1 LRSWRVPSESK
12 PGVEYTVTLGEDGT
26 WSCTCPHYTYRRAE
40 CKHVLRV
47 REELSAP
54 KASYVVH
61 PMVREGVVEDRE
73 YQRRI
78 VERALEANTLVVLPT
93 ALGKTVIAELVAAE
107 LLHRYPG
114 CRVLMMAPTK
124 PLALQHRE
132 SILRHLKLERE
143 EVATVTG
150 EMPDRSMIW
159 DDPRVR
165 VITATPQTVWNDYRK
180 GLVRLEEFA
189 LLVFD
194 ECHRSRSR
202 YAYTRLAGEY
212 VRKCPYP
219 LILAL
224 TASPGSEE
232 ERVIE
237 VVRNLWI
244 EQIAWTTEED
254 EDVARYIPGIK
265 ASWVRVALPEQYEA
279 IRQVIR
285 RMIESTLARL
295 RIDGLSVPEEV
306 NRKVLV
312 GLMNRLRA
320 EIEAGVKGPNMHY
333 MALIS
338 AALSLYHA
346 LELIESQHV
355 YSLRRYLEEIQ
366 ESELRSHRMVA
377 GMPEFRRL
385 VMMANECNADHT
397 KVNALLTVLM
407 AHFAEKKDDRV
418 LVFANIR
425 TTAEVLVERL
435 KERGYK
441 AALFV
446 GKAEGKGGPRMTQE
460 EQMRVLKAFREGAYN
475 VLVATSIGEEG
486 LDIPECGLVVFYEP
500 AVSGIRYIQRRGRT
514 GRKLPGK
521 VVILVAE
528 GTVDEYYFREGYRRA
543 RRMERILK
551 QASEKTVRVLR
562 RVERPQPGVPW
573 PWRREEGGEL
583 AIELETEDRDRM
595 VEPEGLKGEAE
606 EELTIELPPVQL
618 APTSDVVEEAEPIEP
633 EEIEVEG
640 PSSSELYHCRKHL
653 YMLLLKA
660 GDRGVTLGELL
671 KELGE
676 DYSPDVVRR
685 SLSRLV
691 RDGLV
696 KRVGDR
702 YVTAAALRSKP
713 VAAKAQGRIVTVEV
727 EKVYPGFAV
736 VLVNDRF
743 RARLEPSTYNGP
755 RELIKKGRRFRA
767 RATVTKLN
775 GTTVLLIHDVVEAI

>member
-12 PGVEYTVTLGEDGT
+12 PGIEYTVTLSDDGT

-40 CKHVLRV
+40 CKHILKV

-54 KASYVVH
+54 GPNYVVH

-107 LLHRYPG
+107 LLHKYPG

-150 EMPDRSMIW
+150 EMPDRSVVW
-159 DDPRVR
+159 DDPKVR
-165 VITATPQTVWNDYRK
+165 VITATPQTVWNDYRR

-212 VRKCPYP
+212 VRRCPYP

-232 ERVIE
+232 EKVIE

-244 EQIAWTTEED
+244 EQIVWTTEDD
-254 EDVARYIPGIK
+254 EEVARYIPGIK

-279 IRQVIR
+279 IRQVIK
-285 RMIESTLARL
+285 RMIESILARL
-295 RIDGLSVPEEV
+295 RIDGLPVPEEV

-338 AALSLYHA
+338 AVLSLYHA

-355 YSLRRYLEEIQ
+355 HSLRKYLEEIQ
-366 ESELRSHRMVA
+366 ESELRSHKIVA

-385 VMMANECNADHT
+385 VMMVNECNVDHT

-425 TTAEVLVERL
+425 STAEVLVERL
-435 KERGYK
+435 KERGYR

-460 EQMRVLKAFREGAYN
+460 EQIRVLKAFREGVYN

-543 RRMERILK
+543 RKMERILR

-562 RVERPQPGVPW
+562 RAERPQPGTPW
-573 PWRREEGGEL
+573 PWRREGEL
-583 AIELETEDRDRM
+583 AIELETEDRWH
-595 VEPEGLKGEAE
+595 VTEPEEQEGEAR
-606 EELTIELPPVQL
+606 EELAIELPPVQS
-618 APTSDVVEEAEPIEP
+618 APTSDVVEGIKPIEL

-640 PSSSELYHCRKHL
+640 PSSSELYHCRKQL

-660 GDRGVTLGELL
+660 GDRGATFGELL
-671 KELGE
+671 KELE

-685 SLSRLV
+685 SLARLV

-736 VLVNDRF
+736 VLVDDRF

-775 GTTVLLIHDVVEAI
+775 GRTALLVHDVIEAI

>member
-1 LRSWRVPSESK
+1 
-12 PGVEYTVTLGEDGT
+12 
-26 WSCTCPHYTYRRAE
+26 
-40 CKHVLRV
+40 V

-54 KASYVVH
+54 EPNYVVH

-150 EMPDRSMIW
+150 EMPDRSVIW

-165 VITATPQTVWNDYRK
+165 VITATPQTVWNDYKK
-180 GLVRLEEFA
+180 GLIRLEEFA

-212 VRKCPYP
+212 VRRCFYP

-232 ERVIE
+232 EKVVE

-244 EQIAWTTEED
+244 EQIVWTTEDD
-254 EDVARYIPGIK
+254 EEVARYIPGIK

-279 IRQVIR
+279 IRQVIKG
-285 RMIESTLARL
+285 MIETMLARL
-295 RIDGLSVPEEV
+295 RINGMLRVPQEAV

-366 ESELRSHRMVA
+366 DSELRSHKMVA

-385 VMMANECNADHT
+385 VMMANECSADHT

-425 TTAEVLVERL
+425 ATAEVLVERL
-435 KERGYK
+435 KERGYR

-514 GRKLPGK
+514 GRRLPGK
-521 VVILVAE
+521 VVILMAE

-543 RRMERILK
+543 KKMERMLE

-562 RVERPQPGVPW
+562 RAERPQPGTPW
-573 PWRREEGGEL
+573 PWRREGGEL
-583 AIELETEDRDRM
+583 VIELETEDRKYAS
-595 VEPEGLKGEAE
+595 EPEEEEGEAE
-606 EELTIELPPVQL
+606 EELTIELPPAQS
-618 APTSDVVEEAEPIEP
+618 APTSDVVEEAKPIEP

-660 GDRGVTLGELL
+660 GDRGATLGEIL

-685 SLSRLV
+685 SLARLV

-696 KRVGDR
+696 KKVGDR
-702 YVTAAALRSKP
+702 YVTTAALRSRP
-713 VAAKAQGRIVTVEV
+713 VATKAQGRIVTVEV

-736 VLVNDRF
+736 VLVDDRF
-743 RARLEPSTYNGP
+743 RARLESSTYNGP

-775 GTTVLLIHDVVEAI
+775 GKTAILIHDVVEVV

>member
-1 LRSWRVPSESK
+1 VPSETK
-12 PGVEYTVTLGEDGT
+12 PGVEYTVTLSDDGT

-40 CKHVLRV
+40 CKHVLKV
-47 REELSAP
+47 KEGLSAP
-54 KASYVVH
+54 KAGYVVH
-61 PMVREGVVEDRE
+61 PMVREGAVEERD

-78 VERALEANTLVVLPT
+78 VERVLEANTLVVLPT

-132 SILRHLKLERE
+132 SILRHLKLGRE

-150 EMPDRSMIW
+150 EVPERSMVW
-159 DDPRVR
+159 DDPKVR

-212 VRKCPYP
+212 VRRCPYP

-232 ERVIE
+232 EKVIE

-244 EQIAWTTEED
+244 EQIVWTTEED
-254 EDVARYIPGIK
+254 EEVARYIPGIK

-279 IRQVIR
+279 IRQVIK

-295 RIDGLSVPEEV
+295 RIDGLPVPEEV

-320 EIEAGVKGPNMHY
+320 EIEAGAKGPNMHY

-355 YSLRRYLEEIQ
+355 YSLRKYLEEIQ

-385 VMMANECNADHT
+385 VMMANECNVDHT

-435 KERGYK
+435 KERGYR

-460 EQMRVLKAFREGAYN
+460 EQMRVLRAFREGAYN

-486 LDIPECGLVVFYEP
+486 LDIPECGLVIFYEP

-514 GRKLPGK
+514 GRRLPGK
-521 VVILVAE
+521 VVILVTE

-543 RRMERILK
+543 RRMERILE

-562 RVERPQPGVPW
+562 KVERPKPRTPW
-573 PWRREEGGEL
+573 PWRREEGEL
-583 AIELETEDRDRM
+583 AIELETEDKGHTI
-595 VEPEGLKGEAE
+595 EPEEQEGEAK
-606 EELTIELPPVQL
+606 EELAIELPPVQS
-618 APTSDVVEEAEPIEP
+618 APTSNAVEGAKPLEP
-633 EEIEVEG
+633 EEIEVGG
-640 PSSSELYHCRKHL
+640 PSSSELYHCRKQL
-653 YMLLLKA
+653 YMLLLKTGNSGA
-660 GDRGVTLGELL
+660 TLGEIL
-671 KELGE
+671 KELDEG
-676 DYSPDVVRR
+676 YSPDVVRR
-685 SLSRLV
+685 GLARLV

-702 YVTAAALRSKP
+702 YVTAAALRSRP

-736 VLVNDRF
+736 VLVDDKF

-755 RELIKKGRRFRA
+755 RELIKKGRRFKA
-767 RATVTKLN
+767 RATITKLE
-775 GTTVLLIHDVVEAI
+775 GKTAILIHDVVEAI

>member
-1 LRSWRVPSESK
+1 
-12 PGVEYTVTLGEDGT
+12 
-26 WSCTCPHYTYRRAE
+26 
-40 CKHVLRV
+40 
-47 REELSAP
+47 
-54 KASYVVH
+54 
-61 PMVREGVVEDRE
+61 
-73 YQRRI
+73 
-78 VERALEANTLVVLPT
+78 
-93 ALGKTVIAELVAAE
+93 
-107 LLHRYPG
+107 
-114 CRVLMMAPTK
+114 
-124 PLALQHRE
+124 
-132 SILRHLKLERE
+132 
-143 EVATVTG
+143 
-150 EMPDRSMIW
+150 
-159 DDPRVR
+159 
-165 VITATPQTVWNDYRK
+165 
-180 GLVRLEEFA
+180 
-189 LLVFD
+189 
-194 ECHRSRSR
+194 
-202 YAYTRLAGEY
+202 
-212 VRKCPYP
+212 
-219 LILAL
+219 
-224 TASPGSEE
+224 
-232 ERVIE
+232 
-237 VVRNLWI
+237 VRNLWI
-244 EQIAWTTEED
+244 EQIVWTTEDD
-254 EDVARYIPGIK
+254 EEVARYIPGIK

-279 IRQVIR
+279 IRQVIK
-285 RMIESTLARL
+285 RMIEATLAKL
-295 RIDGLSVPEEV
+295 RIDGLPIPEEV

-320 EIEAGVKGPNMHY
+320 EIEAGAKGPNMHY

-385 VMMANECNADHT
+385 VMMANECKVDHS
-397 KVNALLTVLM
+397 KVNALLTVLT
-407 AHFAEKKDDRV
+407 AHFAENRDDRV

-425 TTAEVLVERL
+425 ATAEVLVERL

-475 VLVATSIGEEG
+475 VLLATSIGEEG

-514 GRKLPGK
+514 GRRLPGK

-543 RRMERILK
+543 RKMERILE

-562 RVERPQPGVPW
+562 KAERPQPGTNW
-573 PWRREEGGEL
+573 PWRRVEGEL
-583 AIELETEDRDRM
+583 AIELETEDGGHAT
-595 VEPEGLKGEAE
+595 EPEEQEGEAR
-606 EELTIELPPVQL
+606 EELTIELPPVQSI
-618 APTSDVVEEAEPIEP
+618 PTSDAMEEVKPIEP

-640 PSSSELYHCRKHL
+640 PSSSELYHCRKLL
-653 YMLLLKA
+653 YMLLLKT
-660 GDRGVTLGELL
+660 GDKGATLGELL
-671 KELGE
+671 KELDE

-685 SLSRLV
+685 GLARLV

-702 YVTAAALRSKP
+702 YVTAAALRSRP

-736 VLVNDRF
+736 VLVDDRF

-775 GTTVLLIHDVVEAI
+775 GRTALLVHDVIEAI

>member
-1 LRSWRVPSESK
+1 VPSESK
-12 PGVEYTVTLGEDGT
+12 PGVEYTVTLSDDGT
-26 WSCTCPHYTYRRAE
+26 WSCTCPHFTYRRTE
-40 CKHVLRV
+40 CKHILKVKGGLP
-47 REELSAP
+47 AP
-54 KASYVVH
+54 APSYVVH

-107 LLHRYPG
+107 LLYRYPG

-150 EMPDRSMIW
+150 EMPDRSVIW

-165 VITATPQTVWNDYRK
+165 VITATPQTVWNDYRR

-232 ERVIE
+232 EKVVE

-244 EQIAWTTEED
+244 EQIVWTTEDD
-254 EDVARYIPGIK
+254 EEVARYIPGIK

-279 IRQVIR
+279 IRQVIK
-285 RMIESTLARL
+285 RMIETMLARL
-295 RIDGLSVPEEV
+295 RINGMLRVPQEAV

-385 VMMANECNADHT
+385 VMMANECNVDHT

-425 TTAEVLVERL
+425 ATAEVLVERL
-435 KERGYK
+435 KERGYR

-460 EQMRVLKAFREGAYN
+460 EQMRVLRAFREGACN

-514 GRKLPGK
+514 GRRLPGK
-521 VVILVAE
+521 VVILLAE

-543 RRMERILK
+543 RKMERILE

-562 RVERPQPGVPW
+562 KAERPQPGTPW
-573 PWRREEGGEL
+573 PWRREGEL
-583 AIELETEDRDRM
+583 TIELETEDRKHAT
-595 VEPEGLKGEAE
+595 EPEEQEGETR
-606 EELTIELPPVQL
+606 EELTIELPPVQT
-618 APTSDVVEEAEPIEP
+618 APTSDTVEEVEPIEP

-640 PSSSELYHCRKHL
+640 PSSSELYHCRKQL

-660 GDRGVTLGELL
+660 GDRGAYLQELL
-671 KELGE
+671 EELE
-676 DYSPDVVRR
+676 DYSPDIVRT
-685 SLSRLV
+685 SLARLV

-702 YVTAAALRSKP
+702 YVTAAALRSRP

-767 RATVTKLN
+767 RATLTRMN
-775 GTTVLLIHDVVEAI
+775 GKTAILIHDVVEAI

>member
-1 LRSWRVPSESK
+1 LRSWRVPSESR
-12 PGVEYTVTLGEDGT
+12 PGVEYTVTLSDDGT
-26 WSCTCPHYTYRRAE
+26 WTCTCPHYTYRRVE
-40 CKHVLRV
+40 CKHILKVK
-47 REELSAP
+47 EELSAP

-132 SILRHLKLERE
+132 SILRHLKLERD

-159 DDPRVR
+159 DDPKVR

-212 VRKCPYP
+212 VRRCPYP

-232 ERVIE
+232 EKVIE

-244 EQIAWTTEED
+244 EQIAWTTEGD
-254 EDVARYIPGIK
+254 EEVAKYIPGIK

-279 IRQVIR
+279 IRQVIK
-285 RMIESTLARL
+285 RMIETTLAKL
-295 RIDGLSVPEEV
+295 RIDGLPVPEEV

-320 EIEAGVKGPNMHY
+320 EIEAGAKGPNMHY
-333 MALIS
+333 MSLIS

-407 AHFAEKKDDRV
+407 AHFTEKKDDRV

-435 KERGYK
+435 KERGYR

-460 EQMRVLKAFREGAYN
+460 EQMRVLKAFREGACN

-514 GRKLPGK
+514 GRRLPGK
-521 VVILVAE
+521 VVILLAE

-543 RRMERILK
+543 KKMERILK
-551 QASEKTVRVLR
+551 QATEKTVRVLR
-562 RVERPQPGVPW
+562 RAERPQPGTPW
-573 PWRREEGGEL
+573 PWRRVEGEEL
-583 AIELETEDRDRM
+583 AIELETEDRKYAS
-595 VEPEGLKGEAE
+595 EPEIQEGEAE
-606 EELTIELPPVQL
+606 EELTIELPPVQS
-618 APTSDVVEEAEPIEP
+618 APASDAVEEIRSIEP

-640 PSSSELYHCRKHL
+640 PSSSELYHCRKQL

-660 GDRGVTLGELL
+660 GNRGATLGELL
-671 KELGE
+671 KELDEG
-676 DYSPDVVRR
+676 YSPDVVRR
-685 SLSRLV
+685 SLARLV

-696 KRVGDR
+696 KKVGNR
-702 YVTAAALRSKP
+702 YITAAALRSKP

-736 VLVNDRF
+736 VLVDDRF

-767 RATVTKLN
+767 RATVMKLN
-775 GTTVLLIHDVVEAI
+775 GKTAILIHDVVEAI

>member
-1 LRSWRVPSESK
+1 MRSWRVPSETK
-12 PGVEYTVTLGEDGT
+12 PEAEYTVTLGDDDS
-26 WSCTCPHYTYRRAE
+26 WSCTCPHYTYRRTE
-40 CKHVLRV
+40 CKHILKVK
-47 REELSAP
+47 EGFSAP
-54 KASYVVH
+54 KAGYVEH
-61 PMVREGVVEDRE
+61 PVVKEGAVEERD

-114 CRVLMMAPTK
+114 CRVLMMVPTK

-132 SILRHLKLERE
+132 SILRHLKLERD

-150 EMPDRSMIW
+150 EMPERSMVW

-165 VITATPQTVWNDYRK
+165 VITATPQTVWNDYKR

-202 YAYTRLAGEY
+202 YVYTRLAGEY

-232 ERVIE
+232 EKVVE

-244 EQIAWTTEED
+244 EQIVWTTEED
-254 EDVARYIPGIK
+254 EEVAKYIPGIK
-265 ASWVRVALPEQYEA
+265 ASWVRVALPVQYEA
-279 IRQVIR
+279 IRQVIK
-285 RMIESTLARL
+285 RMIETTLAKL
-295 RIDGLSVPEEV
+295 RIDGLPVPEEV

-312 GLMNRLRA
+312 GLMNRFRA

-333 MALIS
+333 MVLIS

-366 ESELRSHRMVA
+366 DSELRSHRMVA

-385 VMMANECNADHT
+385 VMMANECNVDHT

-407 AHFAEKKDDRV
+407 AQFAEKKDDRV

-425 TTAEVLVERL
+425 STAEVLVERL
-435 KERGYK
+435 KERGYR

-500 AVSGIRYIQRRGRT
+500 AVSGIRYIQRTGRT
-514 GRKLPGK
+514 GRRLPGK

-543 RRMERILK
+543 RKMERILE

-562 RVERPQPGVPW
+562 KAERPQPGTPW
-573 PWRREEGGEL
+573 PWRREGEL
-583 AIELETEDRDRM
+583 AIELETEDRRHTT
-595 VEPEGLKGEAE
+595 EPEEREVEAE
-606 EELTIELPPVQL
+606 EELTIELPPVQS
-618 APTSDVVEEAEPIEP
+618 APTSDAVEEVKPIEP

-640 PSSSELYHCRKHL
+640 PSSSELYHCRKQL

-660 GDRGVTLGELL
+660 GDRGASLQELL
-671 KELGE
+671 EDLE
-676 DYSPDVVRR
+676 DYISDVVRR
-685 SLSRLV
+685 SLARLV

-696 KRVGDR
+696 KKVGDR
-702 YVTAAALRSKP
+702 YLTAAALRSRP
-713 VAAKAQGRIVTVEV
+713 VADKPQGRIVTVEV

-767 RATVTKLN
+767 RATVMKLN
-775 GTTVLLIHDVVEAI
+775 GKTAILIHDVVEAT

>member
-1 LRSWRVPSESK
+1 LRSWQVPSESR
-12 PGVEYTVTLGEDGT
+12 PGVEYTVTFSDNGT

-40 CKHVLRV
+40 CKHILKVK
-47 REELSAP
+47 EGLSAP
-54 KASYVVH
+54 RAGYVVR
-61 PMVREGVVEDRE
+61 PLVREGVVEDRE

-150 EMPDRSMIW
+150 EMPDRSVIW
-159 DDPRVR
+159 EDPKVR
-165 VITATPQTVWNDYRK
+165 VITATPQTVWNDYRR

-219 LILAL
+219 LLLAL

-244 EQIAWTTEED
+244 EQIVWTTEDD
-254 EDVARYIPGIK
+254 EEVARYIPGIK
-265 ASWVRVALPEQYEA
+265 ASWVRVALPQEYET

-285 RMIESTLARL
+285 RMIESTLAKL
-295 RIDGLSVPEEV
+295 RIDGLPVPEEV

-320 EIEAGVKGPNMHY
+320 EIEAGAKGPNMHY

-355 YSLRRYLEEIQ
+355 YSLRKYLEEIQ
-366 ESELRSHRMVA
+366 DSELRSHRMVA

-385 VMMANECNADHT
+385 VMMANECNVDHT

-425 TTAEVLVERL
+425 STAEVLVERL
-435 KERGYK
+435 KERGYR

-475 VLVATSIGEEG
+475 ILVATSIGEEG

-514 GRKLPGK
+514 GRRLPGK

-528 GTVDEYYFREGYRRA
+528 GTMDEYYFREGYRRA

-562 RVERPQPGVPW
+562 RAERPQPGTPW
-573 PWRREEGGEL
+573 PWRREGEL
-583 AIELETEDRDRM
+583 AIELETEDTRHAS
-595 VEPEGLKGEAE
+595 EPEEQEGEAE
-606 EELTIELPPVQL
+606 EELAIELPPIQS
-618 APTSDVVEEAEPIEP
+618 APASDAVEEIKPIEP
-633 EEIEVEG
+633 KEIEVEG

-660 GDRGVTLGELL
+660 GDRGATLGELL
-671 KELGE
+671 KGLDE
-676 DYSPDVVRR
+676 DYNPDVVRR
-685 SLSRLV
+685 GLARLV
-691 RDGLV
+691 REGLV
-696 KRVGDR
+696 KKVGDR
-702 YVTAAALRSKP
+702 YVATAALRSRP
-713 VAAKAQGRIVTVEV
+713 VAAKTQGRIVTVEV

-736 VLVNDRF
+736 VLVDDRF

-755 RELIKKGRRFRA
+755 RELIKKGKKFKA
-767 RATVTKLN
+767 RATITKLD
-775 GTTVLLIHDVVEAI
+775 GKTAILIHDVVEAM

>member
-12 PGVEYTVTLGEDGT
+12 PGVEYTVTLSEDGT
-26 WSCTCPHYTYRRAE
+26 WSCTCPHYTYRRTE
-40 CKHVLRV
+40 CKHILKVK
-47 REELSAP
+47 EGLSAP
-54 KASYVVH
+54 RASYVVH
-61 PMVREGVVEDRE
+61 PMVREGAVEDRE
-73 YQRRI
+73 YQRRM

-93 ALGKTVIAELVAAE
+93 ALGKTVIAELVVAE

-143 EVATVTG
+143 EVAAVTG

-165 VITATPQTVWNDYRK
+165 AITATPQTVWNDYRR

-212 VRKCPYP
+212 IRRCPYP

-232 ERVIE
+232 EKVVE

-244 EQIAWTTEED
+244 EQIVWTTEDD
-254 EDVARYIPGIK
+254 EEVARYIPGIK

-279 IRQVIR
+279 IRQVIK
-285 RMIESTLARL
+285 RMIETTLAKL

-320 EIEAGVKGPNMHY
+320 EIEAGVKGSNMHY

-355 YSLRRYLEEIQ
+355 YSLRKYLEEIQ
-366 ESELRSHRMVA
+366 DSELRSHRMVA

-385 VMMANECNADHT
+385 VMMANECNLDHT

-435 KERGYK
+435 KERGYR

-460 EQMRVLKAFREGAYN
+460 EQIRVLRAFREGAYN

-514 GRKLPGK
+514 GRRLPGK

-543 RRMERILK
+543 RKMERMLE

-562 RVERPQPGVPW
+562 RAERPQPGTPW
-573 PWRREEGGEL
+573 PWRREEGEL
-583 AIELETEDRDRM
+583 AIELETEDREHAI
-595 VEPEGLKGEAE
+595 EPEEQEGEAE
-606 EELTIELPPVQL
+606 EELTIELPSIRSV
-618 APTSDVVEEAEPIEP
+618 PTSDAVEEIKPIEP

-640 PSSSELYHCRKHL
+640 PSSSELYHCRKQL

-660 GDRGVTLGELL
+660 GDRGASLQELL
-671 KELGE
+671 EELE
-676 DYSPDVVRR
+676 DYNPDVVRR
-685 SLSRLV
+685 SLARLV

-696 KRVGDR
+696 KKVGDR
-702 YVTAAALRSKP
+702 YVTAAALRSRP

-736 VLVNDRF
+736 VLVDDRF
-743 RARLEPSTYNGP
+743 RARLESSAYNGP

-775 GTTVLLIHDVVEAI
+775 GKTSILIHDVVEVI

>member
-1 LRSWRVPSESK
+1 VPSESR
-12 PGVEYTVTLGEDGT
+12 PEVEYTVTLNDDGT
-26 WSCTCPHYTYRRAE
+26 WSCTCPHYTYRRTE
-40 CKHVLRV
+40 CKHILKVK
-47 REELSAP
+47 EELSAP
-54 KASYVVH
+54 APSYVVH

-78 VERALEANTLVVLPT
+78 VERALDTNTLVVLPT

-150 EMPDRSMIW
+150 EMPDRSVIW

-165 VITATPQTVWNDYRK
+165 VITATPQTVWNDYKR

-212 VRKCPYP
+212 VRRCPYP

-232 ERVIE
+232 EKVVE

-244 EQIAWTTEED
+244 EQIVWTTEDD
-254 EDVARYIPGIK
+254 EEVAKYIPGIK

-279 IRQVIR
+279 IRQVIK

-355 YSLRRYLEEIQ
+355 YSLRRYLGEIQ

-385 VMMANECNADHT
+385 VMMANECNVDHT

-435 KERGYK
+435 KERGYR

-460 EQMRVLKAFREGAYN
+460 EQMRVLRAFREGTYN

-486 LDIPECGLVVFYEP
+486 LDIPECGLVLFYEP

-514 GRKLPGK
+514 GRRLPGK
-521 VVILVAE
+521 VVILLAE

-543 RRMERILK
+543 RKMERILE

-562 RVERPQPGVPW
+562 KAERPQPGTPW
-573 PWRREEGGEL
+573 PWRREEGEL
-583 AIELETEDRDRM
+583 AIELETEDRRHAT
-595 VEPEGLKGEAE
+595 EPEEQEGEAR
-606 EELTIELPPVQL
+606 EELAIELPPVQS
-618 APTSDVVEEAEPIEP
+618 APTSDVVEEVEPIEP

-640 PSSSELYHCRKHL
+640 PSSSELYHCRKQL

-660 GDRGVTLGELL
+660 GDRGATLGELL
-671 KELGE
+671 KELDEG
-676 DYSPDVVRR
+676 YSPDVVRR
-685 SLSRLV
+685 SLARLV

-696 KRVGDR
+696 KKVGDR

-736 VLVNDRF
+736 VLVDDRF
-743 RARLEPSTYNGP
+743 RARLEASTYNGP

-767 RATVTKLN
+767 RATVTRMN
-775 GTTVLLIHDVVEAI
+775 GKTAILIHDVVEAI

>member
-1 LRSWRVPSESK
+1 
-12 PGVEYTVTLGEDGT
+12 
-26 WSCTCPHYTYRRAE
+26 
-40 CKHVLRV
+40 
-47 REELSAP
+47 
-54 KASYVVH
+54 
-61 PMVREGVVEDRE
+61 MVREGVVEDRE

-150 EMPDRSMIW
+150 EMPERSVAW

-165 VITATPQTVWNDYRK
+165 VITATPQTVWNDYRE

-232 ERVIE
+232 EKVVE

-244 EQIAWTTEED
+244 EQILWTTEDD
-254 EDVARYIPGIK
+254 EEVARYIAGIK
-265 ASWVRVALPEQYEA
+265 ASWVRVALPEEYEA
-279 IRQVIR
+279 IRQVIK
-285 RMIESTLARL
+285 RMIETVLARL
-295 RIDGLSVPEEV
+295 RIDGLSIPEEV

-366 ESELRSHRMVA
+366 ESELRSHKMVA

-385 VMMANECNADHT
+385 VMMANECSADHT

-407 AHFAEKKDDRV
+407 AHFAEKEDDRV
-418 LVFANIR
+418 LLFANIR
-425 TTAEVLVERL
+425 STAEVLVERL
-435 KERGYK
+435 KERGYR

-514 GRKLPGK
+514 GRRLPGK

-543 RRMERILK
+543 RKMERMLK

-562 RVERPQPGVPW
+562 RAERPQPGTPW
-573 PWRREEGGEL
+573 PWRRVEGGEL
-583 AIELETEDRDRM
+583 AIELETEDRGHAS
-595 VEPEGLKGEAE
+595 ESEEQEGEAE
-606 EELTIELPPVQL
+606 EELTIELPPVQS
-618 APTSDVVEEAEPIEP
+618 APTSDAVEEAEPIEP
-633 EEIEVEG
+633 EGIEVEG

-660 GDRGVTLGELL
+660 GDRGATLGELL
-671 KELGE
+671 KELDE

-685 SLSRLV
+685 SLARLV

-696 KRVGDR
+696 KKVGDR
-702 YVTAAALRSKP
+702 YVTAAALRSRP
-713 VAAKAQGRIVTVEV
+713 VAAKAQGRIRTIEV

-736 VLVNDRF
+736 VFVDDRF
-743 RARLEPSTYNGP
+743 RARLESSAYNGP

-767 RATVTKLN
+767 RATVTKLD
-775 GTTVLLIHDVVEAI
+775 GTTTILIHDVVEAI

>member
-1 LRSWRVPSESK
+1 
-12 PGVEYTVTLGEDGT
+12 
-26 WSCTCPHYTYRRAE
+26 
-40 CKHVLRV
+40 
-47 REELSAP
+47 
-54 KASYVVH
+54 
-61 PMVREGVVEDRE
+61 MVRDGAVEDRE

-78 VERALEANTLVVLPT
+78 VERALDINTLVVLPT
-93 ALGKTVIAELVAAE
+93 ALGKSVIAELVAAE
-107 LLHRYPG
+107 LLQRYPG

-150 EMPDRSMIW
+150 EMPDRSVVW

-165 VITATPQTVWNDYRK
+165 VITATPQTVWNDYRR

-212 VRKCPYP
+212 VRRCPYP

-232 ERVIE
+232 EKVIE

-244 EQIAWTTEED
+244 EQIVWMTEED
-254 EDVARYIPGIK
+254 EEVAKYIPGIK

-279 IRQVIR
+279 IRQVIK
-285 RMIESTLARL
+285 RMIETTLARL
-295 RIDGLSVPEEV
+295 RIDGLPVPEEV

-355 YSLRRYLEEIQ
+355 YSLRKYLEEIQ

-385 VMMANECNADHT
+385 VMMANECNVDHT
-397 KVNALLTVLM
+397 KVNALLTVLT

-435 KERGYK
+435 KERGYR

-460 EQMRVLKAFREGAYN
+460 EQMKVLKAFKEGAYN

-543 RRMERILK
+543 RKMERILK

-562 RVERPQPGVPW
+562 RAERPQPGVPW
-573 PWRREEGGEL
+573 PWRREEGEL
-583 AIELETEDRDRM
+583 AIELETEDREHAI
-595 VEPEGLKGEAE
+595 EPEEQEGEAE
-606 EELTIELPPVQL
+606 EELAIELPPVQSAL
-618 APTSDVVEEAEPIEP
+618 ASDAVEEAKPIEF

-660 GDRGVTLGELL
+660 G
-671 KELGE
+671 
-676 DYSPDVVRR
+676 
-685 SLSRLV
+685 
-691 RDGLV
+691 
-696 KRVGDR
+696 
-702 YVTAAALRSKP
+702 
-713 VAAKAQGRIVTVEV
+713 VE
-727 EKVYPGFAV
+727 
-736 VLVNDRF
+736 
-743 RARLEPSTYNGP
+743 GP
-755 RELIKKGRRFRA
+755 RSESS
-767 RATVTKLN
+767 
-775 GTTVLLIHDVVEAI
+775 

>member
-12 PGVEYTVTLGEDGT
+12 PGVEYTVTLSDDGS
-26 WSCTCPHYTYRRAE
+26 WSCTCPHYTYRRVE
-40 CKHVLRV
+40 CKHILKVK
-47 REELSAP
+47 EGLSAP
-54 KASYVVH
+54 APGYVVH

-114 CRVLMMAPTK
+114 CRILMMAPTK

-150 EMPDRSMIW
+150 EMPDRSVVW

-165 VITATPQTVWNDYRK
+165 VITATPQTVWNDYKR

-212 VRKCPYP
+212 IRRCPYP

-232 ERVIE
+232 EKVVE
-237 VVRNLWI
+237 VVGNLWI
-244 EQIAWTTEED
+244 EQIVWTTEDD
-254 EDVARYIPGIK
+254 EEVAKYIPGIK

-279 IRQVIR
+279 IRQVIK

-295 RIDGLSVPEEV
+295 RIDGLSIPEEV

-320 EIEAGVKGPNMHY
+320 EIEAGAKGPNMHY

-355 YSLRRYLEEIQ
+355 YSLRKYLEEIQ
-366 ESELRSHRMVA
+366 DSELRSHRMVA

-385 VMMANECNADHT
+385 VMMANECNVDHT

-514 GRKLPGK
+514 GRRLPGK
-521 VVILVAE
+521 VVILLAE

-543 RRMERILK
+543 RKMERILE

-562 RVERPQPGVPW
+562 RAERPQPGTHW
-573 PWRREEGGEL
+573 PWRRVEGEEL
-583 AIELETEDRDRM
+583 AIELETEDRKHAT
-595 VEPEGLKGEAE
+595 EPEEQEGEAR
-606 EELTIELPPVQL
+606 EELTIELPPVQT
-618 APTSDVVEEAEPIEP
+618 APTSDTVEEVKPVEP

-640 PSSSELYHCRKHL
+640 PSSSELYHCRKQL

-660 GDRGVTLGELL
+660 GDRGASLQELL
-671 KELGE
+671 EELE

-685 SLSRLV
+685 GLARLV

-696 KRVGDR
+696 KKVGDR
-702 YVTAAALRSKP
+702 YVTTAALRSRP
-713 VAAKAQGRIVTVEV
+713 VAAKPQGRIVTVEV

-736 VLVNDRF
+736 VLVDDKF

-767 RATVTKLN
+767 RATLTRMN
-775 GTTVLLIHDVVEAI
+775 GKTAILIHDVVEAI

>member
-12 PGVEYTVTLGEDGT
+12 PGVEYTVTLGNDGT
-26 WSCTCPHYTYRRAE
+26 WSCTCPHYTYRRVE
-40 CKHVLRV
+40 CKHILKVK
-47 REELSAP
+47 EGFSAP
-54 KASYVVH
+54 KAGYVVH
-61 PMVREGVVEDRE
+61 PMVREEAVEDRE

-114 CRVLMMAPTK
+114 CRILMMAPTK

-150 EMPDRSMIW
+150 EMPDRSVVW

-165 VITATPQTVWNDYRK
+165 VITATPQTVWNDYRR

-232 ERVIE
+232 EKVVE

-244 EQIAWTTEED
+244 EQIVWTTEDD
-254 EDVARYIPGIK
+254 EEVARYIPGIK

-279 IRQVIR
+279 IRQVIK

-320 EIEAGVKGPNMHY
+320 EIEAGAKGPNMHY

-366 ESELRSHRMVA
+366 DSELRSHRMVA

-385 VMMANECNADHT
+385 VMMANECNVDHT

-435 KERGYK
+435 KERGYR

-460 EQMRVLKAFREGAYN
+460 EQMRVLRAFREGACN

-486 LDIPECGLVVFYEP
+486 LDIPECSLVVFYEP

-514 GRKLPGK
+514 GRRLPGK

-543 RRMERILK
+543 RKMERILK

-562 RVERPQPGVPW
+562 KAERPQPGAPW
-573 PWRREEGGEL
+573 PWRREEGKGL
-583 AIELETEDRDRM
+583 VIELETEDRRHAT
-595 VEPEGLKGEAE
+595 EPEELEGEAE
-606 EELTIELPPVQL
+606 EELTIELPPVQS
-618 APTSDVVEEAEPIEP
+618 APTSDVVEETKPIEP

-640 PSSSELYHCRKHL
+640 PSSSEFYYCRKQL

-660 GDRGVTLGELL
+660 GDRGATLGELL
-671 KELGE
+671 KELDEG
-676 DYSPDVVRR
+676 YSPDVIRR
-685 SLSRLV
+685 SLARLV

-696 KRVGDR
+696 KKVRDR
-702 YVTAAALRSKP
+702 YVTAAALRSRP
-713 VAAKAQGRIVTVEV
+713 VAAKPQGRIVTVEV

-736 VLVNDRF
+736 VLVDDRF

-755 RELIKKGRRFRA
+755 RELIKKGRRFKA

-775 GTTVLLIHDVVEAI
+775 GKTAILIHDVVETI